1 MKGVKFTLYQA
12 VWCGSEYSDWNEV
25 DAYFKYRDIIKISQ
39 LKDIILDSMYSKFK
53 LVVSVQQTDYTELV
67 LYEHEVTL
75 DYVSQLSMCKAAF
88 GLLGI
93 TVEE

>member
-1 MKGVKFTLYQA
+1 MKGVTFTLYQA
-12 VWCGSEYSDWNEV
+12 VWCGSEYSDWSEV
-25 DAYFKYRDIIKISQ
+25 DAYFKYRDRIKISQ
-39 LKDIILDSMYSKFK
+39 LEDIILDSAHSKFK
-53 LVVSVQQTDYTELV
+53 LVISVQQTGMV

-75 DYVSQLSMCKAAF
+75 VYISQLSMCEKAF

>member
-1 MKGVKFTLYQA
+1 MKGVTFTLYHA
-12 VWCGSEYSDWNEV
+12 VWCGSEYSDWSEV
-25 DAYFKYRDIIKISQ
+25 DAYFKYRDRIKISQ
-39 LKDIILDSMYSKFK
+39 LKDIILGSAHSKFK
-53 LVVSVQQTDYTELV
+53 LVVSVQQTGMV

-75 DYVSQLSMCKAAF
+75 NYVSQLSMCEKAF

>member
-1 MKGVKFTLYQA
+1 MKGIKFDLYYA
-12 VWCGSEYSDWNEV
+12 FWCGSDLTDWEEV
-25 DAYFKYRDIIKISQ
+25 DDYFKYRDRIKISQ
-39 LKDIILDSMYSKFK
+39 LRDFISSTPMAKFK
-53 LVVSVQQTDYTELV
+53 LVISVQQTDYTEIV

>member
-1 MKGVKFTLYQA
+1 MKGVTFTLYHA
-12 VWCGSEYSDWNEV
+12 VWCGSEYSDWSEV
-25 DAYFKYRDIIKISQ
+25 DAYFKYRDRIKISQ
-39 LKDIILDSMYSKFK
+39 LEDIILDSTHSKFK
-53 LVVSVQQTDYTELV
+53 LVVSVQQTGMV

-75 DYVSQLSMCKAAF
+75 VYISQLSMCEKAF

>member
-1 MKGVKFTLYQA
+1 MKGVTFTLYHA
-12 VWCGSEYSDWNEV
+12 VWCGSEYSDWSEV
-25 DAYFKYRDIIKISQ
+25 DAYFKYKDRIKISQ
-39 LKDIILDSMYSKFK
+39 LKDIILDSAYSKFK
-53 LVVSVQQTDYTELV
+53 LVVSVQQTEIV

-75 DYVSQLSMCKAAF
+75 DYVSQLSMCEKAF

>member
-1 MKGVKFTLYQA
+1 MKGITFTLYHA

-25 DAYFKYRDIIKISQ
+25 DAYFKYRDRIKISQ
-39 LKDIILDSMYSKFK
+39 LKDIISDSTYSKFK
-53 LVVSVQQTDYTELV
+53 LVVSVQQTEIV

-75 DYVSQLSMCKAAF
+75 DYVSQLSMCEKAF

>member
-1 MKGVKFTLYQA
+1 MA
-12 VWCGSEYSDWNEV
+12 
-25 DAYFKYRDIIKISQ
+25 
-39 LKDIILDSMYSKFK
+39 KFK
-53 LVVSVQQTDYTELV
+53 LVISVQQTDYTEIV

-75 DYVSQLSMCKAAF
+75 DYVSQLSMCEKAF

>member
-1 MKGVKFTLYQA
+1 MKGVTFTLYHA
-12 VWCGSEYSDWNEV
+12 VWCGSEYSDWSEV
-25 DAYFKYRDIIKISQ
+25 DAYFKYRDRIKISQ
-39 LKDIILDSMYSKFK
+39 LKDIILDSTYSKFK
-53 LVVSVQQTDYTELV
+53 LVVSVQQTGMV

-75 DYVSQLSMCKAAF
+75 NYVSQLSMCEKAF